1 MALNKLIKMKLNN
14 IIVFCLIMLIYS
26 CEKKD
31 VREDYPIKAIVLTQN
46 IDCHEYEIKI
56 LNDLEKVISLFG
68 KSVIDS
74 IYIAG
79 NLPDNLK
86 VKGLEIVFNIDKP
99 SESIVTSCSMMGPSL
114 NWIWI
119 SNAKPY

>member
-1 MALNKLIKMKLNN
+1 MRLI
-14 IIVFCLIMLIYS
+14 IIIISYLIMLIYS

-31 VREDYPIKAIVLTQN
+31 INEDYPIKAIVLTQN

-56 LNDLEKVISLFG
+56 MNDLEKVITLFG
-68 KSVIDS
+68 ESVIDS

-79 NLPDNLK
+79 NLPNNLK
-86 VKGLEIVFNIDKP
+86 VTGLEIVLNVGKP
-99 SESIVTSCSMMGPSL
+99 SESVVTSCSMMGPTL

-119 SNAKPY
+119 SKAKRY